1 MIDVH
6 PLGARLFYIFVIIA
20 DSIDNH
26 LDLCNIEISNS
37 V

>member
-1 MIDVH
+1 MH
-6 PLGARLFYIFVIIA
+6 PSGARLFYIFVIITE
-20 DSIDNH
+20 SIDNH